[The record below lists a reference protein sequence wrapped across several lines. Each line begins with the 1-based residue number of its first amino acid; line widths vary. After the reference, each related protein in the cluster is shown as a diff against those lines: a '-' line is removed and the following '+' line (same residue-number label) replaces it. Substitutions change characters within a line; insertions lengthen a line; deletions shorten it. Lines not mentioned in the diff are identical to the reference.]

1 MNSANFPESLKGHF
15 LIAMPHMQGSGFAH
29 TVTYMCEHD
38 EQGAMGLVIN
48 RPTGI
53 ALGEILER
61 LNIPVHSDSLKL
73 APIYAG
79 GPVQPDH
86 GFILHSG
93 TRSWDST
100 LPLTDRISL
109 TTSKDILAAIADDD
123 GPEDCLVAL
132 GYAGWGAGQ
141 LEQELADNSWI
152 NAPADLDIIFNVPC
166 EERLD
171 AAAALLGVDLSRIGP
186 DAGHA

>member
-1 MNSANFPESLKGHF
+1 MSSSKLYESLKGHF
-15 LIAMPHMQGSGFAH
+15 LIAMPHMEGSGFAQ

-38 EQGAMGLVIN
+38 EKGAMGLVIN
-48 RPTGI
+48 RPAGI
-53 ALGEILER
+53 ALGEILQR
-61 LNIPVHSDSLKL
+61 LNISSHSDSLKQT
-73 APIYAG
+73 PIYSG

-93 TRSWDST
+93 NQIWDST
-100 LPLTDRISL
+100 LPLNDNFNL
-109 TTSKDILAAIADDD
+109 TTSKDILTAIADDD

-141 LEQELADNSWI
+141 LEQELANNSWI
-152 NAPADLDIIFNVPC
+152 NAPADLDIIFHVPC

-171 AAAALLGVDLSRIGP
+171 AAAALLGIELSRIGP
-186 DAGHA
+186 GAGHA

>member
-1 MNSANFPESLKGHF
+1 MNSANFSESLKGHF

-48 RPTGI
+48 RLTGI

-61 LNIPVHSDSLKL
+61 LNIPAHSDSLKL

-100 LPLTDRISL
+100 LPLNDRISL

-186 DAGHA
+186 GAGHA